1 MGKVLKIIFITIA
14 VMIGAA
20 VAVLVALMIKSHF
33 DSLKPHLTGDYYT
46 DFKSDYELE
55 KKYAGLGSYEVA
67 NVDYDAGDKKITL
80 VHSLWRKYS
89 IIYRKH
95 MNEIIR

>member
-1 MGKVLKIIFITIA
+1 MGKVLKIVLAAIV

-33 DSLKPHLTGDYYT
+33 DSLKAHLTDDYYT

-55 KKYAGLGSYEVA
+55 KNMQVWAVTKLQTP
-67 NVDYDAGDKKITL
+67 ITMQTIK
-80 VHSLWRKYS
+80 R
-89 IIYRKH
+89 
-95 MNEIIR
+95 

>member
-46 DFKSDYELE
+46 DFKSDYELGSTE
-55 KKYAGLGSYEVA
+55 KIQFLHPATK
-67 NVDYDAGDKKITL
+67 
-80 VHSLWRKYS
+80 
-89 IIYRKH
+89 
-95 MNEIIR
+95 

>member
-33 DSLKPHLTGDYYT
+33 DSLKPHLIL
-46 DFKSDYELE
+46 FLNKSL
-55 KKYAGLGSYEVA
+55 
-67 NVDYDAGDKKITL
+67 
-80 VHSLWRKYS
+80 
-89 IIYRKH
+89 
-95 MNEIIR
+95 